1 MISRVSEFV
10 LLKMLGEQLHKL
22 EGVAIMWAVT
32 MEVVLNS
39 KSAVQSGLY
48 RGV

>member
-1 MISRVSEFV
+1 MIVCVKVVKERIDTKVGACE
-10 LLKMLGEQLHKL
+10 
-22 EGVAIMWAVT
+22 
-32 MEVVLNS
+32 EVVLNS